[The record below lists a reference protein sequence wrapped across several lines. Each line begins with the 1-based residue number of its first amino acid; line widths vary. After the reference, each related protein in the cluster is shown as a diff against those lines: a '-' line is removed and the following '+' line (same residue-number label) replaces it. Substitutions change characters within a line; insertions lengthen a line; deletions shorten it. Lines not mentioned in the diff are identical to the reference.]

1 MTTHY
6 PTVQE
11 AIAAAERILPGR
23 AAPDGARDPRWQAMI
38 AVADFVETEPDAVW
52 SFVQRWGTSPDEDLR
67 AAVATLLL
75 EHLLEHHFD
84 RMIGGVEHEA
94 LNNECFADTVCRCW
108 KFGQAEEPTRA
119 AQLDRLIAG
128 IRASRP

>member
-1 MTTHY
+1 MPAHY

-23 AAPDGARDPRWQAMI
+23 AAPDGAIDPRWQAMI
-38 AVADFVETEPDAVW
+38 AVGDFVETEPDAVW

-67 AAVATLLL
+67 SAVATVLL

-84 RMIGGVEHEA
+84 GMIGSVEHAA

-108 KFGQAEEPTRA
+108 KLGQAEEPTRA
-119 AQLDRLIAG
+119 AQLDRLIAA
-128 IRASRP
+128 IRASRR